1 MSQTPTPSVVRW
13 VVTGRVQGVGYRWH
27 VLREAERIAVAGWV
41 RNLSDGR
48 VEVVARGSPDQLQEL
63 EAALKGGSPIVGVE
77 NVEISYVPH
86 EDIDANT
93 FYIK

>member
-1 MSQTPTPSVVRW
+1 MSQTPSVVRW
-13 VVTGRVQGVGYRWH
+13 VVTGRVQGVGYRWY

-48 VEVVARGSPDQLQEL
+48 VEVVARGSPHQLQEL

-77 NVEISYVPH
+77 NVEKSYVPH
-86 EDIDANT
+86 EDIEANT
-93 FYIK
+93 FYIR